1 MKSYPL
7 VILHG
12 WGLSGAIF
20 DPLSDALRKKNYSVY
35 APDLPGFGKSKPP
48 DHPLQLNDYAIFL
61 NQYLKEHHIVQPIL
75 IGHSF
80 GGRLSLKYNEMYPK
94 AVRALILS
102 GTPGFTPIPK
112 KKLLL
117 FITLAKI
124 GGFLFRIP
132 PMSYVHD
139 AVRKWYYYVVGAR
152 EFFRAEGTM
161 RETFKHI
168 VQENLVTA
176 MEKVEIPTLLLWGEY
191 DIIVPVSIAE
201 RMHQVIADSELI
213 VVPEADHGVPF
224 KQPEIFTTYVD
235 RFLKSSEK
243 VL

>member
-20 DPLSDALRKKNYSVY
+20 DPLSDVLRKKKFTVYS
-35 APDLPGFGKSKPP
+35 PDLPGFGKSKLP
-48 DHPLQLNDYAIFL
+48 DHPLQLADYAVFL
-61 NQYLKEHHIVQPIL
+61 DTYLKKYHIDHPIL

-80 GGRLSLKYNEMYPK
+80 GGRVSLKYNQMYPK
-94 AVRALILS
+94 TVRALILS

-117 FITLAKI
+117 FITLAKV
-124 GGFLFRIP
+124 GGFLFRVP
-132 PMSYVHD
+132 PMSYFQD
-139 AVRKWYYYVVGAR
+139 AVRKWYYYVVGAK

-168 VQENLVTA
+168 VKEDLVTA
-176 MEKVEIPTLLLWGEY
+176 MEAVDIPTLLLWGEC
-191 DIIVPVSIAE
+191 DIIVPITIAE
-201 RMHQVIADSELI
+201 RMHQVISGSELNVI
-213 VVPEADHGVPF
+213 PVADHGVPF
-224 KQPEIFTTYVD
+224 NQPEVFGTYVD
-235 RFLKSSEK
+235 RFLKT
-243 VL
+243 L

>member
-20 DPLSDALRKKNYSVY
+20 DPLSNGLRKKNFTVY
-35 APDLPGFGKSKPP
+35 APDLPGFGKSKLP
-48 DHPLQLNDYAIFL
+48 DHSLHLVDYAEYL
-61 NQYLKEHHIVQPIL
+61 DHYLKKNNIVHPIL

-80 GGRLSLKYNEMYPK
+80 GGRVSLKYNEMYPNTI
-94 AVRALILS
+94 RALILS

-124 GGFLFRIP
+124 GGFLFQFP
-132 PMSYVHD
+132 PMNYFQD
-139 AVRKWYYYVVGAR
+139 AVRKWYYYVVGAK

-168 VQENLVTA
+168 VQEDLVTA
-176 MEKVEIPTLLLWGEY
+176 MEMVDIPTLLLWGEL
-191 DIIVPVSIAE
+191 DIIVPITIAE
-201 RMHQVIADSELI
+201 RMHQVIAGSELI
-213 VVPEADHGVPF
+213 VVPEADHGIPF
-224 KQPEIFTTYVD
+224 NQPEIFDTYVE
-235 RFLKSSEK
+235 RFLKK
-243 VL
+243 L